1 MVTREGLFMIRF
13 SIMYA
18 SKIINAMS
26 TIKENIQRIFQELP
40 SGVQLVVVGKG
51 RSIPELFEAINGGAQ
66 IIGENYVQE
75 AGLAYAA
82 IVNKVQWH
90 FIGHLQK
97 NKVRKAV
104 ELFDMIETVD
114 SLELARELNKR
125 CALIGKT
132 MPVLV
137 EVNSAREENKTGAM
151 PESAILL
158 ARDISGLA
166 NVNLMGLMT
175 MGASSGNGDGCRQYF
190 SLTRNLFE
198 EIKQLNLP
206 NTEMK
211 YLSMGMTDSYRVA
224 LEEGANIVRIG
235 TGIFGTQKSKVISQ
249 NHK

>member
-1 MVTREGLFMIRF
+1 VIRF
-13 SIMYA
+13 SFVHA
-18 SKIINAMS
+18 SKIIYAMS
-26 TIKENIQRIFQELP
+26 IIKDNIHRILQELP
-40 SGVQLVVVGKG
+40 PGAQLVVVAKE
-51 RSIPELFEAINGGAQ
+51 RSVPELLEAIDGGAQ

-97 NKVRKAV
+97 NKVKKAV

-125 CALIGKT
+125 CASINKI
-132 MPVLV
+132 MPVLI
-137 EVNSAREENKTGAM
+137 EVNSAREKSKTGVM
-151 PESAILL
+151 PENVILL
-158 ARDISGLA
+158 ARELSNLA
-166 NVNLMGLMT
+166 NVKLVGLMT
-175 MGASSGNGDGCRQYF
+175 MGASSGDAEECRQYF

-206 NTEMK
+206 NTEIK

-235 TGIFGTQKSKVISQ
+235 TGIFGSPKSYLKTIV
-249 NHK
+249 NNL